1 MFASPILRADSR
13 LCSDGQTLSSPTKNA
28 AGMPESADAVVESVG
43 LRLKEMGQLDGG
55 FEYRA
60 VNAANA
66 RFEKP

>member
-1 MFASPILRADSR
+1 M
-13 LCSDGQTLSSPTKNA
+13 GA
-28 AGMPESADAVVESVG
+28 ALKSKGGPLPELADAVVESVG